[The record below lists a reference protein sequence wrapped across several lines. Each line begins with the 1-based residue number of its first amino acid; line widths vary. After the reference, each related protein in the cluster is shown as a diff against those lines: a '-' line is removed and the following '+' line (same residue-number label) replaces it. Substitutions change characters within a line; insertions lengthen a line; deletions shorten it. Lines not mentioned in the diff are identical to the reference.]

1 VLGRPWH
8 RLEDNIKMDL
18 QGIGWWEATSGL
30 MDQDRVRRWAL
41 VYVVMNL
48 QVPKNAE
55 KFLTVCG
62 IATFS
67 RWTVLHG
74 VSFVCLFSL
83 KNKKRY
89 RAEIMIVLLY
99 ILS

>member
-1 VLGRPWH
+1 
-8 RLEDNIKMDL
+8 M
-18 QGIGWWEATSGL
+18 
-30 MDQDRVRRWAL
+30 WAL

-67 RWTVLHG
+67 RRTVFHG

-83 KNKKRY
+83 KKKHY